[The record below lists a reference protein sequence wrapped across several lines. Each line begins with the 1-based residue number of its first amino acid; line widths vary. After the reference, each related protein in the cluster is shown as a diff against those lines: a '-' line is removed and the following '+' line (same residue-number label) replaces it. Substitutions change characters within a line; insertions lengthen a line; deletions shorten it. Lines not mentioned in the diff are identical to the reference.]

1 MLLLLLSYCVKHC
14 KFRLFVYVDRS
25 DIQYLHREEYRVH
38 VLAHGHWQVLHAIVM
53 SICTVLAQGL
63 EQ

>member
-25 DIQYLHREEYRVH
+25 DIQYLHREVH
-38 VLAHGHWQVLHAIVM
+38 VLAHGHWQVLHAIVIYVNM
-53 SICTVLAQGL
+53 YSA
-63 EQ
+63 